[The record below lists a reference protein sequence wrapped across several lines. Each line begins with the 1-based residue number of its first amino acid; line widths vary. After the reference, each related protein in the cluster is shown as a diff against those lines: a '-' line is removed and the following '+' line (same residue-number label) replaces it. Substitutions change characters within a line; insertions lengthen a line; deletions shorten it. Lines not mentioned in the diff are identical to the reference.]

1 MDAKTDHAPAGASE
15 PACEIVGQ
23 EAAATIETVAAP
35 PLQAEAASDPAET
48 PPQDHGEPAVEPHPA
63 EAQDEVHEPRYSEA
77 PMFVATPDQRAAYI
91 RDPEYDW
98 TSVYTAPD
106 EPLHHQVREEP
117 AAKSRFWL
125 LAASIAVAASVG
137 AAAGAAG
144 FAGVVT
150 LATPAAK
157 PPTMRLAAPL
167 PAPLGRADLAEETK
181 SLKEALGQ
189 VRGSMRSV
197 SDTVVS
203 LKSNVETSGKTSASQ
218 IGKLG
223 EMLVKL
229 NETVERLERSQAEP
243 AARLAKVSETLERL
257 EKRAAV
263 IAAAPEP
270 TGSVRAAAAPPLPPA
285 STVATSAAAAP
296 AAAVIDATGAKAPV
310 VEGWIVRRVY
320 DGVALVEGRNGVS
333 EVEPGDNIRGVGRVQ
348 EIKRQDG
355 QWVVVTSRGVIL
367 SR

>member
-23 EAAATIETVAAP
+23 EAAGAVETVAAP
-35 PLQAEAASDPAET
+35 PLQAEAVSDPVET
-48 PPQDHGEPAVEPHPA
+48 PPQDHAEPAAEPHPA
-63 EAQDEVHEPRYSEA
+63 EVLTEMDEPRYSEA

-106 EPLHHQVREEP
+106 EPLHRQVREEP

-157 PPTMRLAAPL
+157 PTVRLAAPL
-167 PAPLGRADLAEETK
+167 PVPLGRADLAEETK

-263 IAAAPEP
+263 VAAAPEP

-285 STVATSAAAAP
+285 STVATSAAAP